1 MRISFLLAVP
11 AALVASP
18 ALAQT
23 SGTVNV
29 NGSVADRCLF
39 TVPSAVIALG
49 EISQSGTGSST
60 GKLDTT
66 RVDNQF
72 RDLVGW
78 CNGTAATMTVEAQP
92 LLNLD
97 YSGAPISGFDT
108 RVDYRATAAANN
120 ASATD
125 TSLGSSPGPG
135 GAVNVGLFT
144 GNIRVTLSQSS
155 TPASGLLV
163 AGNYGGQVIVTL
175 TPNFS
180 GGGGN

>member
-11 AALVASP
+11 AALVATP
-18 ALAQT
+18 VMAQS

-49 EISQSGTGSST
+49 EISQSGTGAAA
-60 GKLDTT
+60 GKLDPT

-97 YSGAPISGFDT
+97 YGGPAISGFDT
-108 RVDYRATAAANN
+108 RVDYLATAAANST
-120 ASATD
+120 SAND
-125 TSLGSSPGPG
+125 SSLAASPGAG
-135 GAVNVGLFT
+135 SAVNVGLFS

-155 TPASGLLV
+155 TPGSGLLV

-180 GGGGN
+180 GGGD